1 MRMRMNKINYQ
12 LALDKIIEEN
22 QKQQNVPS
30 LLMHS
35 CCAPCSSYCLTYLAQ
50 YFRITIFYYNP
61 NISPET
67 EYKKRVKEQIRLIQS
82 LDVKYP
88 ISFVE
93 GTYEPEKF
101 YEMAKG
107 LEEVK
112 EGGIRCFACYKMRQR
127 EAAYYAKE
135 HGFDYFTTTLS
146 VSPHKN
152 AQKLNEIGLWLQE
165 EVGVAYLV
173 SDFKK
178 KGGYLQSIELSKKY
192 DLYRQDYCGCE
203 FSKRQ
208 REQERVAKEKDSQK
222 EQKCIAKAKNSQK
235 GEGMTTEVWDIY
247 DEEGQRTGDT
257 MVRGI
262 PAKGQYML
270 CVHVYLYTP
279 DKLFLL
285 QKRSK
290 NKISHPG
297 EWDVTCGA
305 VLHNEESIEAAKRET
320 LEEIGIDL
328 SDSVLQYAGRIK
340 KEKRFIDIYFVQ
352 KDFSLDDCTLQKE
365 EVEDVCL
372 VSAEQLLNTQE
383 TDRLREEH
391 YMRLLKKA
399 IQDVLDS

>member
-22 QKQQNVPS
+22 QKQQKVPS

-82 LDVKYP
+82 LDVRYP